1 VVQDWPTKV
10 SLPAIAVALA
20 VSVLVGLTF
29 GHYPAWKASRLGPI
43 EALRYE

>member
-1 VVQDWPTKV
+1 VVGIVLGRLSSW
-10 SLPAIAVALA
+10 A